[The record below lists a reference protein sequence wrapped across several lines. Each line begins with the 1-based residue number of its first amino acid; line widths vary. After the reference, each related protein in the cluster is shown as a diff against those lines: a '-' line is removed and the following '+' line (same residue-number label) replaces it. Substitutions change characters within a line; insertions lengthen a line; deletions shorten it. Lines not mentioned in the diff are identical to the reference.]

1 MEFNG
6 DAISGLELFSSSHT
20 DTNLNPITDI
30 LFYVHYYD
38 WYYKAEKW
46 KKDYD
51 DEHDE

>member
-30 LFYVHYYD
+30 LFYAHYYD
-38 WYYKAEKW
+38 WYYKAKW